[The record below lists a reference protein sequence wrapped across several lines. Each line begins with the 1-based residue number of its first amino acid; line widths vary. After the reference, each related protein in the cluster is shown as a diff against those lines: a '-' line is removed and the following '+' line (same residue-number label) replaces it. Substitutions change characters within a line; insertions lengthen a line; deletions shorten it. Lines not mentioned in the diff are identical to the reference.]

1 MKEKMEVNVGAST
14 IAFCPGED
22 GRVDFRENKMQKF
35 GRQVLTVGVEKTSN
49 RRSVSDMNKNHGENE
64 MTI

>member
-1 MKEKMEVNVGAST
+1 
-14 IAFCPGED
+14 
-22 GRVDFRENKMQKF
+22 MQKF